1 MALRG
6 RWALMEPRTNLG
18 YALDVV
24 VTLLEGEWLTDEERV
39 VLTETKERLE
49 RAMRLLYGEMQA

>member
-1 MALRG
+1 
-6 RWALMEPRTNLG
+6 MEPRTNLG